1 MTKKNFKYFFV
12 PSLYRFESGILYY
25 RPNVY
30 DAFNLSSVDTNVSKL
45 LSFDFVYYLKL
56 HFASIT
62 IYIYTFLIHKRQSV
76 SLLQ

>member
-12 PSLYRFESGILYY
+12 PSLYRFERGILYY

-30 DAFNLSSVDTNVSKL
+30 MDAFNLSSVDTDVSKL

-56 HFASIT
+56 HFANIT
-62 IYIYTFLIHKRQSV
+62 IYIYFSY
-76 SLLQ
+76 S